1 MNLFARLIKESCNF
15 IKLSIV
21 RDYTLN
27 NQKQSIKGSCT
38 MKSITQIQH
47 EFNGQTL
54 ISNFFRLIGLG
65 KICKAVNFNRSSSV
79 SLASIIAWLFEARFN
94 LYSMYRAKESV
105 NFTSR
110 TARNVMNDGRINWQK
125 LVCLASSKIMSALAP
140 FIDKR
145 SILITEGINC
155 SFFPLEVRTFPRLLF
170 YFKYFPPE

>member
-1 MNLFARLIKESCNF
+1 
-15 IKLSIV
+15 
-21 RDYTLN
+21 
-27 NQKQSIKGSCT
+27 

-47 EFNGQTL
+47 ELDGQTL

-94 LYSMYRAKESV
+94 RYSMYRAKESV

-125 LVCLASSKIMSALAP
+125 LLIWSIFRRWVNSAGAYKRYQCRQIITKSLKLTCKWWLKRLSLRQFNQIRLFSIEYYNLSLVRLDF
-140 FIDKR
+140 FI
-145 SILITEGINC
+145 N
-155 SFFPLEVRTFPRLLF
+155 
-170 YFKYFPPE
+170 

>member
-1 MNLFARLIKESCNF
+1 
-15 IKLSIV
+15 
-21 RDYTLN
+21 
-27 NQKQSIKGSCT
+27 

-47 EFNGQTL
+47 ELDGQTL

-94 LYSMYRAKESV
+94 RYSMYRAKESV

-125 LVCLASSKIMSALAP
+125 LLCLASSKIVSALAP
-140 FIDKR
+140 FSDVVCKIK
-145 SILITEGINC
+145 
-155 SFFPLEVRTFPRLLF
+155 LE
-170 YFKYFPPE
+170 K